1 MKRLNT
7 LQKSK
12 LKEFYRDNWL
22 YRLIMVPAKEIEQK
36 LSRVRLSPEEVFL
49 ECLTQL
55 DKALD
60 NPEAFKIEARMIWD
74 DYYCEFR
81 DNSPSDSPESE
92 LGMAATEICFVIS
105 FILYSIESSLTI
117 KTIMPKI
124 MKRMI
129 EHQDVYDKIERCYN
143 KTLQFPE
150 TNLCIKELQSYVAD
164 GKQLSHTILEQIK
177 EWSEDPLKSEKI
189 EVSDSGDD
197 TYTIQQLVIL
207 FQELFN
213 TSLSAQDI
221 NITEFARFIHKV
233 TGKNLS
239 SIRTTINRLNASI
252 KTPYKDI
259 KLIAEDIKRFDMTQ
273 AKEILNRYD

>member
-1 MKRLNT
+1 MIRLNA

-60 NPEAFKIEARMIWD
+60 NPEAFKIEAKMIWD

-81 DNSPSDSPESE
+81 DNSPSDSPECE

-124 MKRMI
+124 MKKMI

-150 TNLCIKELQSYVAD
+150 TNLCIKELQSYVTD

-177 EWSEDPLKSEKI
+177 EWSEDSLKSGEDELI
-189 EVSDSGDD
+189 ETEGDE
-197 TYTIQQLVIL
+197 YSVRQLVIL
-207 FQELFN
+207 FQELLN
-213 TSLSAQDI
+213 ISTGAEDI
-221 NITEFARFIHKV
+221 NISELARYIHNI
-233 TGKNLS
+233 TGRRIET
-239 SIRTTINRLNASI
+239 IRTMIKRLNKIEKYPCKDINRI
-252 KTPYKDI
+252 TKDLEQFRPELARAI
-259 KLIAEDIKRFDMTQ
+259 RARHD
-273 AKEILNRYD
+273 

>member
-1 MKRLNT
+1 MIRLNA

-22 YRLIMVPAKEIEQK
+22 YRLIMVPAKEIEQN
-36 LSRVRLSPEEVFL
+36 LTRVRLSPEEVFL

-124 MKRMI
+124 MKKMI

-150 TNLCIKELQSYVAD
+150 TNLCIKELQSYVTD

-177 EWSEDPLKSEKI
+177 EWSEDSLKSGEDELI
-189 EVSDSGDD
+189 ETEGDE
-197 TYTIQQLVIL
+197 YSVRQLVIL
-207 FQELFN
+207 FQEQSDLQRK
-213 TSLSAQDI
+213 A
-221 NITEFARFIHKV
+221 
-233 TGKNLS
+233 
-239 SIRTTINRLNASI
+239 
-252 KTPYKDI
+252 KDI
-259 KLIAEDIKRFDMTQ
+259 LLCSK
-273 AKEILNRYD
+273 

>member
-1 MKRLNT
+1 MKRLNA

-60 NPEAFKIEARMIWD
+60 NPEAFKIEAKMIWD

-124 MKRMI
+124 MKKMI

-150 TNLCIKELQSYVAD
+150 TNLCIKELQSYVTD

-177 EWSEDPLKSEKI
+177 EWSEDSLKSGEDELI
-189 EVSDSGDD
+189 ETEGDE
-197 TYTIQQLVIL
+197 YSVRQLVIL
-207 FQELFN
+207 FQELLN
-213 TSLSAQDI
+213 ISTGAEDI
-221 NITEFARFIHKV
+221 NISELARYIHNI
-233 TGKNLS
+233 TGRRIET
-239 SIRTTINRLNASI
+239 IRTMIKRLNKIEKYPCKDINRI
-252 KTPYKDI
+252 TKDLEQFRPELARAI
-259 KLIAEDIKRFDMTQ
+259 RARHD
-273 AKEILNRYD
+273 

>member
-1 MKRLNT
+1 MKRLNA

-150 TNLCIKELQSYVAD
+150 TNLCIKELQSYVTD

-177 EWSEDPLKSEKI
+177 E
-189 EVSDSGDD
+189 
-197 TYTIQQLVIL
+197 
-207 FQELFN
+207 
-213 TSLSAQDI
+213 
-221 NITEFARFIHKV
+221 
-233 TGKNLS
+233 
-239 SIRTTINRLNASI
+239 
-252 KTPYKDI
+252 
-259 KLIAEDIKRFDMTQ
+259 
-273 AKEILNRYD
+273 

>member
-60 NPEAFKIEARMIWD
+60 NPEAFRIEARMIWD

-81 DNSPSDSPESE
+81 DDSPSDSPESE

-150 TNLCIKELQSYVAD
+150 TNLCIKELQSYVTD

-177 EWSEDPLKSEKI
+177 EWSEDPLKSGEDELI
-189 EVSDSGDD
+189 ETGGDE
-197 TYTIQQLVIL
+197 YSVRQLVIL
-207 FQELFN
+207 FQELLN
-213 TSLSAQDI
+213 ISTGAEDI
-221 NITEFARFIHKV
+221 NISELARYIHNI
-233 TGKNLS
+233 TGRRIET
-239 SIRTTINRLNASI
+239 IRTMIKRLNKIEKYPCKDINRI
-252 KTPYKDI
+252 TKDLEQFRPELARAI
-259 KLIAEDIKRFDMTQ
+259 RARHD
-273 AKEILNRYD
+273 

>member
-1 MKRLNT
+1 MKRLNA

-150 TNLCIKELQSYVAD
+150 TNLCIKELQSYVTD

-177 EWSEDPLKSEKI
+177 EWSEDPLKSGEDELI
-189 EVSDSGDD
+189 ETGGDE
-197 TYTIQQLVIL
+197 YSVRQLVIL
-207 FQELFN
+207 FQELLN
-213 TSLSAQDI
+213 ISTGAEDI
-221 NITEFARFIHKV
+221 NISELARYIHNI
-233 TGKNLS
+233 TGRRIET
-239 SIRTTINRLNASI
+239 IRTMIKRLNKIEKYPCKDINRITKDLEQFRPELARAIRASH
-252 KTPYKDI
+252 D
-259 KLIAEDIKRFDMTQ
+259 
-273 AKEILNRYD
+273 

>member
-1 MKRLNT
+1 MKRLNA

-150 TNLCIKELQSYVAD
+150 TNLCIKELQSYVTD

-177 EWSEDPLKSEKI
+177 EWSEDPLKSGEDELI
-189 EVSDSGDD
+189 ETGGDE
-197 TYTIQQLVIL
+197 YSVRQLVIL
-207 FQELFN
+207 FQELLN
-213 TSLSAQDI
+213 ISTGAEDI
-221 NITEFARFIHKV
+221 NISELARYIHNI
-233 TGKNLS
+233 TGRRIET
-239 SIRTTINRLNASI
+239 IRTMIKRLNKIEKYPCKDINRI
-252 KTPYKDI
+252 TKDLEQFRPELARAI
-259 KLIAEDIKRFDMTQ
+259 RARHD
-273 AKEILNRYD
+273 